1 MITQPMIITFIILII
16 ATALFIQG
24 KYRADLIALGS
35 LLVLT
40 ILGILTPEEAV
51 SGFSNSAVIMIAGLY
66 IVGAGIFDSGLARS
80 IGQALIR
87 FGGESEKKL
96 MFLIIIIV
104 SLCSAVL
111 SNTGTVSVLLPV
123 IVSVAFQL
131 HMNPSRFLL
140 PLTFASSI
148 GGLLTLIGTPSNLIV
163 SEALG
168 KQGFEKLSFFD
179 ITGVGLVAV
188 LAGLLF
194 MMTIGQK
201 LVPKYEHISAPISVE
216 KSMSPGEL
224 AGLYKVYDQLH
235 FIYVPET
242 SEIVGERLADLKLP
256 FNYEITVIEIERKM
270 KEKLSLKQGKQS
282 IIAKASEILH
292 PHDLLLV
299 FGGTEQVDHFVKKYE
314 LEQKLFDLSD
324 MKAHFLR
331 KTYGLTEILIAP
343 NSSLEGQTIVDI
355 HFREKYNCNVLA
367 INQKGDY
374 YLSDLANI
382 KLKLGDALLVHGK
395 WENIE
400 LISKDKH
407 DVVVLGT
414 MDEDNVF
421 SLRQGKA
428 LMAAII
434 MGMMLFLMMFDIMPP
449 VISILLASFLM
460 IVTGCVQSIEGA
472 YNRINWEAVMLLA
485 AMIPFAVALQK
496 TGGVQFLS
504 NQFLVFFGG
513 VSEVGILIALYVV
526 TAIIAQFIN
535 NIATTVILAP
545 IALTIAVDAGISP
558 YPLLISIAVATSMA
572 FSTPISSPTNAL
584 VLTAGGYSSKD
595 FVRLGLPLQVFVGLS
610 AIVAILLFFP
620 F

>member
-1 MITQPMIITFIILII
+1 MITQPMIITFTILII

-24 KYRADLIALGS
+24 KYRADLIAVGS

-40 ILGILTPEEAV
+40 IFKILTPEEAV

-66 IVGAGIFDSGLARS
+66 IVGAGIFDSGLAKN
-80 IGQALIR
+80 IGHALIR
-87 FGGESEKKL
+87 FSGESEKKL
-96 MFLIIIIV
+96 LFLILIIV

-140 PLTFASSI
+140 PLAFASSI

-168 KQGFEKLSFFD
+168 KSGFEKLSFFD

-188 LAGLLF
+188 LAGVLF

-201 LVPKYEHISAPISVE
+201 LLPKHEHLTAPTSVE

-256 FNYEITVIEIERKM
+256 LNYEITVIEIERKT

-299 FGGTEQVDHFVKKYE
+299 FGGTEQVDHFVKTYE

-374 YLSDLANI
+374 YLSDLANL
-382 KLKLGDALLVHGK
+382 KLKLGDSLLVHGK

-414 MDEDNVF
+414 MEEDNMV
-421 SLRQGKA
+421 SLKQGKA
-428 LMAAII
+428 FTAAII
-434 MGMMLFLMMFDIMPP
+434 MGLMLLFMMFEILSPMM
-449 VISILLASFLM
+449 SIVLASFLM
-460 IVTGCVQSIEGA
+460 IVTGCVQSIEEA
-472 YNRINWEAVMLLA
+472 YNRINWEAVILLA
-485 AMIPFAVALQK
+485 VMIPFATALQK
-496 TGGVQFLS
+496 TGGVQLLS

-513 VSEVGILIALYVV
+513 FGEIGILIAVYVV
-526 TAIIAQFIN
+526 TAVIAQFVN

-572 FSTPISSPTNAL
+572 FSISVSSPTNAM

-595 FVRLGLPLQVFVGLS
+595 FVRLGLPLQVFVGVS
-610 AIVAILLFFP
+610 AILAILFFFP